1 MSHQTPLDDTTIIHQ
16 VRAGDVEQYGEL
28 MQRYEDKLLRYVTYL
43 LLDSAAAR
51 DVVQDTFIKAYQNLQ
66 GFNDNYAFSSWIY
79 RIAHNEAMNAIK
91 KNSRLTP
98 LEDDTRSQLSYHPR
112 TDLKLDSL
120 RLTKDV
126 QQCIGQLEP
135 KYREIVQLVYFED
148 MKYTQV
154 SDILHIPA
162 STVGVWLSRAKAKLR
177 VICEQKGIHHEQ

>member
-1 MSHQTPLDDTTIIHQ
+1 MAQRTPLDDATIIHQ
-16 VRAGDVEQYGEL
+16 VRDGEMEQYGEL

-43 LLDSAAAR
+43 LRDSAAAS

-98 LEDDTRSQLSYHPR
+98 LENDHPQLTYHQR
-112 TDLKLDSL
+112 TDLTLDSL

-126 QQCIGQLEP
+126 QQCVEQLEP
-135 KYREIVQLVYFED
+135 KYREIIQLVYFEH

-154 SDILHIPA
+154 SDILHIPT
-162 STVGVWLSRAKAKLR
+162 STVGVWLSRAKSKLR
-177 VICEQKGIHHEQ
+177 VICEQKGIRHEQ